1 MLCYYTPP
9 VGKMQEF
16 FWPAP
21 AKIGPGGKDRA
32 KKGAHIPC
40 APPVLQNLQSANS
53 RQSRAGEG
61 PPAQRPIRSLSRCG
75 PRRAAARAGRL
86 ARLTLPPRG
95 AGPQPALPAWARR
108 RIKSKKPMVSTV
120 PSARQ
125 IKAFCTKPATIKQI
139 KLMAATAAA

>member
-9 VGKMQEF
+9 VSKMQEF
-16 FWPAP
+16 FWPHRQ
-21 AKIGPGGKDRA
+21 KPGRKATDAQKKRA
-32 KKGAHIPC
+32 HRDVRPR
-40 APPVLQNLQSANS
+40 VLQKQ
-53 RQSRAGEG
+53 
-61 PPAQRPIRSLSRCG
+61 PA
-75 PRRAAARAGRL
+75 AKAGRKKV
-86 ARLTLPPRG
+86 RPPSLPRA

-108 RIKSKKPMVSTV
+108 RMKSKKPMVSTV

>member
-9 VGKMQEF
+9 LGKMQEF

-21 AKIGPGGKDRA
+21 AKTGPGGSGRA
-32 KKGAHIPC
+32 KKGGAHSLC
-40 APPVLQNLQSANS
+40 AP
-53 RQSRAGEG
+53 G
-61 PPAQRPIRSLSRCG
+61 PAKLTIGKQPAKPGGRRPTRPKADPQPKPL
-75 PRRAAARAGRL
+75 RAAARAGRL
-86 ARLTLPPRG
+86 ARLTLPPRT
-95 AGPQPALPAWARR
+95 APPQPALPAWARR